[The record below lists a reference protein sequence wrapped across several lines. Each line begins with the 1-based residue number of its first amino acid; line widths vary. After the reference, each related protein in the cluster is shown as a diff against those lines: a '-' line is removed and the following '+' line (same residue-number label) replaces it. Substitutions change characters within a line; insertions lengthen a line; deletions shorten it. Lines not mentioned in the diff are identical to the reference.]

1 MPRNPSNV
9 GGLSLGSTQDVLN
22 EMMWAIGIL
31 SAEQKILKGYISQ
44 KALLD
49 SLMAD
54 GDYEAASV
62 CLDNVVKLTG
72 WSHLALGMKCY
83 LIGQTEGLE
92 AQKSWIASQVFER
105 TSAPVVFFAYWVG
118 VRTEPAGEPLVFE
131 RSIKQYIDS
140 TMDEEERVFL
150 LHIMLGEPAPAASEA
165 LLLRQLQNQSV
176 VDLYEGLVSQSI
188 AAASDFR
195 DSSQHFYEAF
205 LPFMSEI
212 GDQRAV
218 SIAAA
223 MGDER
228 AFASLRSTLSEW
240 TPSQELNFAR
250 TLALKPISK
259 GPKAFKK
266 LVHSFCNDALNDREL
281 RSSLGMTAYSAVWST
296 FSQYAAT
303 AYRLKSTTSLEE
315 AIFQY
320 RIRFV
325 HDGGLDPFLCGLLHP
340 AIVAEHVDEAQF
352 ESNCRHVEL
361 FELGRALAA
370 QDHSSIQGSCR
381 NLTRSIGREDPELLR
396 LEVISHIEEGSLLP
410 LIKRLHPLI
419 STSPELIQWLPY
431 SKIADAMTDDVIRQ
445 LGQHPETAVLL
456 AHVVPF
462 TGEQIRSQLI
472 FAIEHF
478 LSSMGCDRA
487 SELDPEF
494 VRSNPAV
501 KELILLGC
509 KMDTLALSLCY
520 EDGDEMQSERIS
532 ELQLL
537 ASVDDELA
545 AQCSEEIEEIV
556 RSQEIANAIDKL
568 KTGKINCD
576 ENQIQAWARE
586 SLSGKFDRFRAF
598 VDAGILPTTPG
609 LAKELLVAIREGSA
623 STLIFEVPKNE
634 AASIAQELVGDL
646 IAAYSFDPVFGLN
659 SYLSL
664 RVRHGTVSGQIR
676 RSWTE
681 ERLLTTADSDGDR
694 YEVNEHWFEILRESL
709 PIDQAALI
717 GRLLG
722 DFSRDLDQAITGLTD
737 EKIQILSKA
746 KPDGIIATGLADIVK
761 MSFYDD
767 ASSLETFDEFLA
779 GFSSLFWSNLDTT
792 LDGTRKYLGQEFRSE
807 LEVMFDQLDQEISR
821 ITSMARVPPLSD
833 AITRA
838 RLTTN
843 QSVDEMLDWFRGSR
857 PVDTDPF
864 PVQDLASISL
874 EIVKRLNPEFDPILV
889 VTGDTD
895 FVAVSALFLFTDVF
909 FVLFD
914 NAQKHSGFRRPSIS
928 IDVEVTAQKL
938 LRVVFSSDC
947 SDIETA
953 GKEATKANTMISNRE
968 YTSGLAAEGG
978 TGLAKIAKIVENSK
992 SQVPLQVSVTEQPNK
1007 FVVAMEFSYVDLGET
1022 KSMGELE

>member
-31 SAEQKILKGYISQ
+31 SAEQKILKRYIAQ
-44 KALLD
+44 KASLD
-49 SLMAD
+49 SIMAD
-54 GDYEAASV
+54 SDYEAASV
-62 CLDNVVKLTG
+62 CLENMVKLTG
-72 WSHLALGMKCY
+72 WSHFALGTKCY
-83 LIGQTEGLE
+83 LIGQIEGLE
-92 AQKSWIASQVFER
+92 AQKSWIASQVFDR

-131 RSIKQYIDS
+131 RSINQYIDN
-140 TMDEEERVFL
+140 TMDEEERIFL

-176 VDLYEGLVSQSI
+176 VDLYEGMVSQAV

-195 DSSQHFYEAF
+195 DSSQHYYNAF
-205 LPFMSEI
+205 LPLMSEI

-228 AFASLRSTLSEW
+228 AFANLKSTLSDW
-240 TPSQELNFAR
+240 TPSKELNFAR
-250 TLALKPISK
+250 TLAPEPTSK
-259 GPKAFKK
+259 GPGSFKK
-266 LVHSFCNDALNDREL
+266 LVHSFCNDSLNDREL
-281 RSSLGMTAYSAVWST
+281 RSSLGLTAYSAIWST

-303 AYRLKSTTSLEE
+303 AYRLKSTTSLED

-340 AIVAEHVDEAQF
+340 AVVAEHIDEAQF
-352 ESNCRHVEL
+352 EGNDKHVEL

-370 QDHSSIQGSCR
+370 QDHSSIQAICR
-381 NLTRSIGREDPELLR
+381 NLTNTIGREDPELLR

-410 LIKRLHPLI
+410 LIKRLYPLI
-419 STSPELIQWLPY
+419 STTPELIQWLPY

-445 LGQHPETAVLL
+445 VGQHPETAVLL

-501 KELILLGC
+501 KGLILLGC
-509 KMDTLALSLCY
+509 KMDTLALSLSY
-520 EDGDEMQSERIS
+520 EDGEEMQSERIS
-532 ELQLL
+532 ELLLL
-537 ASVDDELA
+537 ASVDNELA
-545 AQCSEEIEEIV
+545 GQCSEEIEEIV

-576 ENQIQAWARE
+576 ENQILAWARE

-609 LAKELLVAIREGSA
+609 LAKDLLVAIREGSA
-623 STLIFEVPKNE
+623 SNLVFEVPKNE
-634 AASIAQELVGDL
+634 ATSIVQELVSDL

-694 YEVNEHWFEILRESL
+694 YEVNEHWFEILRETL

-717 GRLLG
+717 SRLLG
-722 DFSRDLDQAITGLTD
+722 DFSRELDQAITRLTD
-737 EKIQILSKA
+737 DKIQILSKS
-746 KPDGIIATGLADIVK
+746 KPEGIIATGLADIVK

-767 ASSLETFDEFLA
+767 ATGLETFDEFLT

-792 LDGTRKYLGQEFRSE
+792 LDGTRKYLGQEFRAE
-807 LEVMFDQLDQEISR
+807 LEAMFDQLDQELSK

-838 RLTTN
+838 RLNTN

-864 PVQDLASISL
+864 PVQDLARISL
-874 EIVKRLNPEFDPILV
+874 EIVKRLNPEFEPNLT

-914 NAQKHSGFRRPSIS
+914 NAQKHSGFRKPSIS
-928 IDVEVTAQKL
+928 IEVEVTEQKL
-938 LRVVFSSDC
+938 LRLIFSSDC
-947 SDIETA
+947 SDIQTA
-953 GKEATKANTMISNRE
+953 GKEAAKANEMVINRE
-968 YTSGLAAEGG
+968 YTSGLAVEGG
-978 TGLAKIAKIVENSK
+978 TGLAKIAKIVENSR
-992 SQVPLQVSVTEQPNK
+992 SEVPLMVSVTEKPNK
-1007 FVVAMEFSYVDLGET
+1007 FVVAMEFSFVDLGET